1 MIFYYETFVI
11 KTIIEQF
18 YCYSQQACGIIIQKK
33 VIYMNQKLKQ
43 LREKAMNLPLSPGVY
58 IMKNKAGEIIYIG
71 KAKALKNR
79 VSQYFG
85 SDRNHPEK
93 VRRMVSNVDDFDY
106 ILTSSEFEALVLE
119 CSLIKQHKPKYNI
132 LLKDDKG
139 YSYIRI
145 SNEDWCKITHVMQ
158 KNNDGATYIGPYI
171 SSWFVKNA
179 VEEARKIF
187 KIPSCNKCFPRD
199 FRKSRPCLNYYIKQC
214 CAPCK
219 GNISLS
225 DYRERVDSAI
235 SFLRNGNTDSIAEL
249 EKRMEAAADNLD
261 FELAAKLR
269 DRISAI
275 KRMSDKQT
283 VIATRIAEQDIIA
296 LMQEGNDTC
305 FSVLRFDKN
314 RLFDKEDFL
323 LSDIGSSATARSEF
337 INRYYSMRD
346 KVPPIIAIDGEVE
359 SAELIEM
366 WLSELA
372 NRRVHIHI
380 PQKGEQMRLIELAKK
395 NAAEKLAQNRGHK
408 GSDTSALGE
417 LAELL
422 GLKKVPEFIESYDIS
437 NLSGSFNVAGMVV
450 FKNGRPY
457 KTAYRRFQIKSFVGQ
472 DDYASMAEVIER
484 RFKEYELHKGEEGFG
499 TLPDLILLDGGK
511 GQVSA
516 VRPVLEKMGYGNI
529 PLFGM
534 VKDDKHRTRAIT
546 SDGGEISITSKRSTF
561 TLVSTIQDEVHRFAI
576 GYMRAS
582 NKKKSF
588 TSSLTSIDGIGE
600 TRAKALLKFF
610 KTIKRISEADVE
622 ELMNAPTMT
631 RPAAEAVYK
640 HFHSQ
645 D

>member
-1 MIFYYETFVI
+1 
-11 KTIIEQF
+11 
-18 YCYSQQACGIIIQKK
+18 
-33 VIYMNQKLKQ
+33 MNPKLRQ

-58 IMKNKAGEIIYIG
+58 IMKNKSGEIIYIG

-85 SDRNHPEK
+85 SDRNHQEK
-93 VRRMVSNVDDFDY
+93 VRRMVSNVDNFDY

-139 YSYIRI
+139 YSYIRV
-145 SNEDWCKITHVMQ
+145 SNEDWCRISHVMQ
-158 KNNDGATYIGPYI
+158 KNDDGAIYIGPYI

-179 VEEARKIF
+179 VDEAIKIF
-187 KIPSCNKCFPRD
+187 KLPSCNKSFPRD
-199 FRKSRPCLNYYIKQC
+199 FKKSRPCLNYYIKQC
-214 CAPCK
+214 CAPCR

-225 DYRERVDSAI
+225 DYRERVESAI
-235 SFLRNGNTDSIAEL
+235 SFLKNGNAGSISEL
-249 EKRMEAAADNLD
+249 EKRMEAAAENLD

-283 VIATRIAEQDIIA
+283 VMSTRIAEQDIIA
-296 LMQEGNDTC
+296 LMQEGNDAC
-305 FSVLRFDKN
+305 FSVLRFDEN

-323 LSDIGSSATARSEF
+323 LSDIGSPETARSEF

-346 KVPPIIAIDGEVE
+346 KIPPMIMIDGNIE
-359 SAELIEM
+359 SQELIEM
-366 WLSELA
+366 WLSKLA

-395 NAAEKLAQNRGHK
+395 NAAEKLAQSRGHK
-408 GSDTSALGE
+408 GSDTSALVE
-417 LAELL
+417 LSELL

-437 NLSGSFNVAGMVV
+437 NLSGSFNVAGMIV
-450 FKNGRPY
+450 FRNGRPY
-457 KTAYRRFQIKSFVGQ
+457 KSSYRRFQIKSFIGQ
-472 DDYASMAEVIER
+472 DDYASMAEVLER
-484 RFKEYELHKGEEGFG
+484 RFKEYEQHKGEEGFG

-516 VRPVLEKMGYGNI
+516 VRPVLERLGYGDI

-546 SDGGEISITSKRSTF
+546 GDGGEISISSKRSAF
-561 TLVSTIQDEVHRFAI
+561 TLVSSIQDEVHRFAI
-576 GYMRAS
+576 GYMRAT

-610 KTIKRISEADVE
+610 KTIQRISEADIE
-622 ELMNAPTMT
+622 ELMNAPSMT
-631 RPAAEAVYK
+631 RPAAEAVYN
-640 HFHSQ
+640 HFHNK

>member
-1 MIFYYETFVI
+1 MNP
-11 KTIIEQF
+11 
-18 YCYSQQACGIIIQKK
+18 
-33 VIYMNQKLKQ
+33 NQKLRS
-43 LREKAMNLPLSPGVY
+43 LREKAMRLPLSPGVY
-58 IMKNKAGEIIYIG
+58 IMKNKSSEIIYIG

-85 SDRNHPEK
+85 SDRNHQEK
-93 VRRMVSNVDDFDY
+93 VRRMVANVDDFDY

-139 YSYIRI
+139 YSYIKVT
-145 SNEDWCKITHVMQ
+145 NEDWCKISHVLQ
-158 KNNDGATYIGPYI
+158 KSDDGATYIGPYT

-179 VEEARKIF
+179 VDETLKIF
-187 KIPSCNKCFPRD
+187 KLPSCSRCFPRD
-199 FRKSRPCLNYYIKQC
+199 FKKARPCLNYYIKQC
-214 CAPCK
+214 CAPCR
-219 GNISLS
+219 GNITLS
-225 DYRERVDSAI
+225 DYRERVDSALN
-235 SFLRNGNTDSIAEL
+235 FLKNGNSASISEL
-249 EKRMEAAADNLD
+249 EKRMNDAAENLE

-269 DRISAI
+269 DRITAI

-283 VIATRIAEQDIIA
+283 VVAARVEEQDVIA
-296 LMQEGNDTC
+296 LMQEGNDAC
-305 FSVLRFDKN
+305 FSVLRFN
-314 RLFDKEDFL
+314 ESRLFDKEDFL
-323 LSDIGSSATARSEF
+323 LSDIGSSEDARSEF

-346 KVPPIIAIDGEVE
+346 KIPPTVTIDGELKDN
-359 SAELIEM
+359 ELIEQ
-366 WLSELA
+366 WLTKLA
-372 NRRVHIHI
+372 GKRVHIRV

-395 NAAEKLAQNRGHK
+395 NAAEKLAQSRGHR
-408 GSDTSALGE
+408 GSDTTALTE

-422 GLKKVPEFIESYDIS
+422 GLSKVPEYIESYDIS

-450 FKNGRPY
+450 FKNGRPL
-457 KTAYRRFQIKSFVGQ
+457 KSSYRRFQIKSFVGQ

-484 RFKEYELHKGEEGFG
+484 RLNEYENHKGEEGFG
-499 TLPDLILLDGGK
+499 ILPDLILLDGGK

-516 VRPVLEKMGYGNI
+516 VRPVLESKGYSQI

-546 SDGGEISITSKRSTF
+546 GDGGEISITSKRSAF

-582 NKKKSF
+582 SKKKSF

-600 TRAKALLKFF
+600 TRARALLKFF
-610 KTIKRISEADVE
+610 KTIQRISEADID
-622 ELMNAPTMT
+622 ELMTVPSMT

-640 HFHSQ
+640 HYHR
-645 D
+645 DE

>member
-1 MIFYYETFVI
+1 
-11 KTIIEQF
+11 
-18 YCYSQQACGIIIQKK
+18 
-33 VIYMNQKLKQ
+33 MNPKLKQ

-58 IMKNKAGEIIYIG
+58 IMKNKSKEIIYIG

-85 SDRNHPEK
+85 SDRNHQEK

-139 YSYIRI
+139 YSYIKI
-145 SNEDWCKITHVMQ
+145 SNEDWCKISHVMQ
-158 KNNDGATYIGPYI
+158 KNDDGAVYIGPYT

-179 VEEARKIF
+179 VDEAIKIF
-187 KIPSCNKCFPRD
+187 KLPSCNKCFPRD
-199 FRKSRPCLNYYIKQC
+199 FGKTRPCLNYYIKQC
-214 CAPCK
+214 CAPCR

-225 DYRERVDSAI
+225 DYRERVESAI
-235 SFLRNGNTDSIAEL
+235 DFLKNGNAGSISEL
-249 EKRMEAAADNLD
+249 EKRMEAAAENLD

-275 KRMSDKQT
+275 KRMADKQT
-283 VIATRIAEQDIIA
+283 VIATRLAEQDIIA

-305 FSVLRFDKN
+305 FSVLRFDEN

-323 LSDIGSSATARSEF
+323 LSDIGSPETARSEF
-337 INRYYSMRD
+337 IKRYYSMRD
-346 KVPPIIAIDGEVE
+346 KIPPMIMADGEIE
-359 SAELIEM
+359 SAELIET
-366 WLSELA
+366 WLSKLA

-395 NAAEKLAQNRGHK
+395 NAAEKLAQSRGHK

-422 GLKKVPEFIESYDIS
+422 GLKRVPEFIESYDIS

-450 FKNGRPY
+450 FRNGRPY

-472 DDYASMAEVIER
+472 DDYASMAEVLER

-516 VRPVLEKMGYGNI
+516 VRPVLERLGYGNI

-546 SDGGEISITSKRSTF
+546 GDGGEISISSKRSAF

-576 GYMRAS
+576 GYMRTTS
-582 NKKKSF
+582 KKKSF
-588 TSSLTSIDGIGE
+588 TSLLTSIEGIGE

-610 KTIKRISEADVE
+610 KTIQRISEADID
-622 ELMNAPTMT
+622 ELMNAPSMT

-640 HFHSQ
+640 HFHNEQ
-645 D
+645 

>member
-1 MIFYYETFVI
+1 
-11 KTIIEQF
+11 
-18 YCYSQQACGIIIQKK
+18 
-33 VIYMNQKLKQ
+33 MNPKLRQ

-58 IMKNKAGEIIYIG
+58 IMKNKSGEIIYIG

-85 SDRNHPEK
+85 SDRNHQEK

-119 CSLIKQHKPKYNI
+119 CSLIKQHQPKYNI

-145 SNEDWCKITHVMQ
+145 SNEDWCKISHVMQ
-158 KNNDGATYIGPYI
+158 KNDDGATYIGPYT

-179 VEEARKIF
+179 VDEARKIF
-187 KIPSCNKCFPRD
+187 KLPSCNKCFPRD

-214 CAPCK
+214 CAPCR

-235 SFLRNGNTDSIAEL
+235 NFLKNGNVGSISEL
-249 EKRMEAAADNLD
+249 EKRMEIASENLE

-269 DRISAI
+269 DRIAAI
-275 KRMSDKQT
+275 KRMADKQN
-283 VIATRIAEQDIIA
+283 VMATRLAEQDIIA
-296 LMQEGNDTC
+296 LMQEGNDAC
-305 FSVLRFDKN
+305 FSVLRFDEN

-323 LSDIGSSATARSEF
+323 LSDIGSPETARSEF
-337 INRYYSMRD
+337 INRYYSMRE
-346 KVPPIIAIDGEVE
+346 KIPPMIMIDGEVE
-359 SAELIEM
+359 SVELVEM
-366 WLSELA
+366 WLSDLA
-372 NRRVHIHI
+372 GRKVHIHI

-395 NAAEKLAQNRGHK
+395 NAAEKLAQSRGHK

-437 NLSGSFNVAGMVV
+437 NLSGSFNVAGMIV
-450 FKNGRPY
+450 FRNGKPY
-457 KTAYRRFQIKSFVGQ
+457 KSSYRRFQIKSFVGQ
-472 DDYASMAEVIER
+472 DDYASMAEVLER

-516 VRPVLEKMGYGNI
+516 VRPVLERLGYANI

-546 SDGGEISITSKRSTF
+546 GDGGEISISSKRSAF

-576 GYMRAS
+576 GYMRTI

-588 TSSLTSIDGIGE
+588 NSSLTSIDGIGE

-610 KTIKRISEADVE
+610 KTIQRISDADVD
-622 ELMNAPTMT
+622 ELMNVPTMT

-640 HFHSQ
+640 HFHKR
-645 D
+645 DN

>member
-1 MIFYYETFVI
+1 
-11 KTIIEQF
+11 
-18 YCYSQQACGIIIQKK
+18 
-33 VIYMNQKLKQ
+33 MNPKLRQ

-58 IMKNKAGEIIYIG
+58 IMKNKSGEIIYIG

-85 SDRNHPEK
+85 SDRNHQEK

-139 YSYIRI
+139 YSYIRV
-145 SNEDWCKITHVMQ
+145 SNEDWCRITHVMQ
-158 KNNDGATYIGPYI
+158 KNDDGAVYIGPYI

-179 VEEARKIF
+179 VDEAIKIF
-187 KIPSCNKCFPRD
+187 KLPSCNKSFPRD

-214 CAPCK
+214 CAPCR

-235 SFLRNGNTDSIAEL
+235 RFLKNGNAGSISEL
-249 EKRMEAAADNLD
+249 EKRMETAAENLD

-283 VIATRIAEQDIIA
+283 VMSTRIAEQDIIA
-296 LMQEGNDTC
+296 LMQEGNDAC
-305 FSVLRFDKN
+305 FSVLCFDEN

-323 LSDIGSSATARSEF
+323 LSDIGSPETARSEF

-346 KVPPIIAIDGEVE
+346 KIPPIIMIDGNIE
-359 SAELIEM
+359 SQELIEM
-366 WLSELA
+366 WLSKLA
-372 NRRVHIHI
+372 NCRVHIHI

-395 NAAEKLAQNRGHK
+395 NAAEKLAQSRGHK
-408 GSDTSALGE
+408 GSDTSALAE
-417 LAELL
+417 LSELL

-437 NLSGSFNVAGMVV
+437 NLSGSFNVAGMIV
-450 FKNGRPY
+450 FRNGRPY
-457 KTAYRRFQIKSFVGQ
+457 KSSYRRFQIKSFIGQ
-472 DDYASMAEVIER
+472 DDYASMAEVLER
-484 RFKEYELHKGEEGFG
+484 RFKEYEQHKGEEGFG

-516 VRPVLEKMGYGNI
+516 VRPVLERIGYGDI

-546 SDGGEISITSKRSTF
+546 GDGGEISISSKRSAF
-561 TLVSTIQDEVHRFAI
+561 TLVSSIQDEVHRFAI
-576 GYMRAS
+576 GYMRATS
-582 NKKKSF
+582 KKKSF

-600 TRAKALLKFF
+600 ARAKSLLKFF
-610 KTIKRISEADVE
+610 KTIQRISEADIE
-622 ELMNAPTMT
+622 ELMNAPSMT
-631 RPAAEAVYK
+631 RPAAEAVYN
-640 HFHSQ
+640 HFHNK